1 MRLPSM
7 ARVHQSAR
15 AFSSSEPAAGAP
27 FSDAPASLSSS
38 SSSSPAFAPSS
49 APSTSAF
56 ATAAAA
62 TDATTTTE
70 QRLADAERAADAEIP
85 AMTSEDTL
93 RYRQSIE
100 GDDESGAASDAA
112 SDALDAAHESGT
124 LPVAPEVEA
133 LMQRLRRTAEAA
145 RSDPNATLIVNHPSA
160 VERAWLEQLRI
171 DVESLRRFGVAP
183 RTGRGVR
190 VESGEIYFTFKA
202 FDKTLLRQ
210 FTERLAQKALAL
222 QLDCFSVVPLPTR
235 IRKWT
240 VLASPFID
248 KKARSQ
254 FEMRVHKRLVVVQT
268 RGLERRLHS
277 DRFDHWAAQA
287 RVHRL
292 IEIFMR
298 FMPGIQVTFHQKIH
312 RRV

>member
-1 MRLPSM
+1 
-7 ARVHQSAR
+7 
-15 AFSSSEPAAGAP
+15 
-27 FSDAPASLSSS
+27 
-38 SSSSPAFAPSS
+38 
-49 APSTSAF
+49 
-56 ATAAAA
+56 
-62 TDATTTTE
+62 
-70 QRLADAERAADAEIP
+70 
-85 AMTSEDTL
+85 MTSEDTL
-93 RYRQSIE
+93 RYRESI
-100 GDDESGAASDAA
+100 GADEDSADADGAYADEYDEEEYDAEA
-112 SDALDAAHESGT
+112 ADAEEADAEALEAVHESGT
-124 LPVAPEVEA
+124 LPMAPEVEA
-133 LMQRLRRTAEAA
+133 LLHRLHRAAEAA
-145 RSDPNATLIVNHPSA
+145 RSDPNAAIIANHPSA

-235 IRKWT
+235 IRRWT
-240 VLASPFID
+240 VLSSPFID

-268 RGLERRLHS
+268 RGLERRLRS

-287 RVHRL
+287 RIHRL

-298 FMPGIQVTFHQKIH
+298 FMPGIQVTFHQKIQ